1 MLPEKQQ
8 RSVQMKPTVIRKGRE
23 YVRDAVRMKSNRYG
37 ITIYLD
43 GTMPYGEL
51 LLAVRK
57 KFEASAHF
65 FKDADMAV
73 EFNGRTFTEDE
84 ELQMVETI
92 EEASGVHILCII
104 DKNDSAEKMYKRV
117 LDESRNALHAE
128 DGMFYRGTLRGRQI
142 LEAEKSIV
150 IIGDIEE
157 GATVVSK
164 GNVVVTGTIHGTVIA
179 GADGN
184 YEAVIAARYIRAVR
198 LRVGEIRL
206 KPVIGGSYSWAR
218 LL

>member
-1 MLPEKQQ
+1 
-8 RSVQMKPTVIRKGRE
+8 
-23 YVRDAVRMKSNRYG
+23 
-37 ITIYLD
+37 
-43 GTMPYGEL
+43 
-51 LLAVRK
+51 
-57 KFEASAHF
+57 
-65 FKDADMAV
+65 MAV

-104 DKNDSAEKMYKRV
+104 DKNDSAEKIYKRV

-164 GNVVVTGTIHGTVIA
+164 GNVVVTGAIHGTVIA

-198 LRVGEIRL
+198 LKVGEIRL

>member
-1 MLPEKQQ
+1 
-8 RSVQMKPTVIRKGRE
+8 MKPTVIRKGRE